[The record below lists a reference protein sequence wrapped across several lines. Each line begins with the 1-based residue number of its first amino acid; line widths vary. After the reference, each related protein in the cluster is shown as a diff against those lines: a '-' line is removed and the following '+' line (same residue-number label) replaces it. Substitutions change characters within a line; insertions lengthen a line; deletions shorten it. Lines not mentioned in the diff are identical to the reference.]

1 MRTVKVTVKGA
12 VIGREIYSLLVL
24 NQAFG
29 PAPIFDN
36 LGNSTGLQPVSFLV
50 ASQISDASHGSVLVH
65 DLAEY
70 SGCWEVGHAGEI
82 DCGFR
87 VPGTAEHSVISG
99 LQGKDVTGLNELF
112 GVSLGVSPG
121 TPVQLP
127 SGTPVGFPL
136 GFPLGVQNPRE
147 S

>member
-1 MRTVKVTVKGA
+1 VRTVKVTVKGA
-12 VIGREIYSLLVL
+12 VIGREIYSLLML

-36 LGNSTGLQPVSFLV
+36 LGNSTGLQPVGFLI

-87 VPGTAEHSVISG
+87 VPGTAEHSVING
-99 LQGKDVTGLNELF
+99 LQGKDVTGLHEAVRGGLLI
-112 GVSLGVSPG
+112 GQQAYS
-121 TPVQLP
+121 
-127 SGTPVGFPL
+127 
-136 GFPLGVQNPRE
+136 E
-147 S
+147 